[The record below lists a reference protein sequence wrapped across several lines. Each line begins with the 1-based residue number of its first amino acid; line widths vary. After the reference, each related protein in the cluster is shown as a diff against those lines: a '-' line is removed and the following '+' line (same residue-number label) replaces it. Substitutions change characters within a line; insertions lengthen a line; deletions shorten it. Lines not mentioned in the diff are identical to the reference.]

1 VDRIGASPAAGA
13 VVLSAVGL
21 AREAGVSVEAAAYAL
36 QVLAAAGLVVRQPDL
51 TFRVRRAYRL
61 PPVGRP
67 CDPLIWV
74 QIADSVLA
82 WIELGLVEPGEVLP
96 RSAALAALWGAS
108 RGRPT
113 GPTASLPGWGYLVS
127 APGNARRVVSA
138 AALEA
143 AARRARALSGRR
155 QM

>member
-1 VDRIGASPAAGA
+1 M
-13 VVLSAVGL
+13 
-21 AREAGVSVEAAAYAL
+21 
-36 QVLAAAGLVVRQPDL
+36 
-51 TFRVRRAYRL
+51 
-61 PPVGRP
+61 
-67 CDPLIWV
+67 

-108 RGRPT
+108 RGSADR
-113 GPTASLPGWGYLVS
+113 AYRELAWLGYLVS

-143 AARRARALSGRR
+143 AARRARALAGRR
-155 QM
+155 QT